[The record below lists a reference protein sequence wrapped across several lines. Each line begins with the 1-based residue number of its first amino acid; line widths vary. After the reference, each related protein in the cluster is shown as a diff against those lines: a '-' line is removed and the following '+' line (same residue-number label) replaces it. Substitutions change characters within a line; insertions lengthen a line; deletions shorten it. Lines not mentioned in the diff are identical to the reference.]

1 MHSFTKCNIKSWL
14 ERPYPTHTLLQK
26 IDLPLLEQKNIAL
39 QVLRLD
45 LMHPTISGN
54 KWFKLKYNL
63 KAALAQG
70 QKRLL
75 TFGGAYSN
83 HLYACA
89 HAARLL
95 DLEMLALVR
104 GEEQHP
110 LNSTLAALEA
120 QGCSIHYL
128 DRSSYRQKQTPAFLE
143 NLRQEFGDFY
153 LIPEGG
159 CNAAGV
165 EGCKE
170 IIPENTNFDFLC
182 TAVGTGTTLA
192 GLAAS
197 LQAGQKALGFVVLKG
212 AQYLEEEVAKYS
224 PTEPIR
230 FLHDYHFG
238 GYAKHNALLDS
249 FMEDFTAQSGIA
261 LEHVYT
267 GKMFYGL
274 WELLKQDFFPP
285 QSRLLAIH
293 SGGLR
298 PST

>member
-26 IDLPLLEQKNIAL
+26 LDLPLLEQKNVAL

-45 LMHPTISGN
+45 LMHPAISGN

-70 QKRLL
+70 KKRLL

-95 DLEMLALVR
+95 ELEMIALVR
-104 GEEQHP
+104 GEEQRP

-120 QGCSIHYL
+120 QGCHIHYL
-128 DRSSYRQKQTPAFLE
+128 DRSSYRQKQDPAFLAD
-143 NLRQEFGDFY
+143 LQIQFGDFY

-159 CNAAGV
+159 CNAEGV
-165 EGCKE
+165 KGCKE
-170 IIPENTNFDFLC
+170 IIPENTDFDFLC

-197 LQAGQKALGFVVLKG
+197 LQARQKALGFVVLKG
-212 AQYLEEEVAKYS
+212 AQYLEEEVAKHS
-224 PTEPIR
+224 PTEPMH

-238 GYAKHNALLDS
+238 GYAKRNALLDS

-285 QSRLLAIH
+285 QSRILAIH